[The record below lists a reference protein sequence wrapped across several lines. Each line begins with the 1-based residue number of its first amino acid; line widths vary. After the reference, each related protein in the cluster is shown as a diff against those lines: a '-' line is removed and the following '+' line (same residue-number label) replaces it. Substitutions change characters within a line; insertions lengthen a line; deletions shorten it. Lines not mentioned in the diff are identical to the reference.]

1 MNIVLHDLNNH
12 LTFAPLT
19 LTRPVG
25 NLRTGMFTNDE
36 RCKIYF
42 PNATVSFA
50 TQSYLTQKFP
60 SKANRDSVFV
70 DATIIFT
77 EEFAQQIS
85 NLKENQALSYNGVVI
100 AVKGSED
107 KLGEKV
113 DSQSNIAL
121 NELIQ
126 LKERWD
132 IFQKNAEILKV
143 DFNYYTR
150 HKQSTP
156 LSATNTI
163 IGDQSQIFLEK
174 GAKVEASI
182 LNTTG
187 GPIYLGKDAEI
198 MEGSVVRGGLA
209 MAEASALK
217 LVTKVYGTTSL
228 GPHCKVGGEVNNV
241 VFQAYSNKGHDGFL
255 GNSVIGEWCNL
266 GADTNCSNL
275 KNNYG
280 SVSTYNYLSKEIE
293 KTDVQFMGLVMGDH
307 SKSGINTM
315 FNTATVTGVC
325 ANIFGSG
332 FPAKY
337 IPSFTWGGVENSVPF
352 KLEKAFEVAQNMMGR
367 RKIELTQLDKD
378 ILQFIADN
386 YGLK

>member
-25 NLRTGMFTNDE
+25 NLRTGMFTTDE
-36 RCKIYF
+36 RCKMYF
-42 PNATVSFA
+42 PDAEVGYATQNYLARKFKNVAYSISTIHIDATVI
-50 TQSYLTQKFP
+50 LTQDL
-60 SKANRDSVFV
+60 ALLLAD
-70 DATIIFT
+70 
-77 EEFAQQIS
+77 
-85 NLKENQALSYNGVVI
+85 LKEGETISYNHKVI
-100 AVKGSED
+100 AAKSSAD
-107 KLGEKV
+107 SLGKESKQENTLNKV
-113 DSQSNIAL
+113 LQL
-121 NELIQ
+121 NY
-126 LKERWD
+126 RWD
-132 IFQKNAEILKV
+132 IFQKNAEILKS

-150 HKQSTP
+150 HKQSSP
-156 LSATNTI
+156 LSPTNTI
-163 IGDQSQIFLEK
+163 IGDQTQIFLEK
-174 GAKVEASI
+174 GAKVEACI
-182 LNTTG
+182 LNTTD
-187 GPIYLGKDAEI
+187 GPIYLAKDAEI

-209 MAEASALK
+209 MAESSALK
-217 LVTKVYGTTSL
+217 LATKVYGATSL

-255 GNSVIGEWCNL
+255 GNSIIGEWCNL

-280 SVSTYNYLSKEIE
+280 LVSAYSYLSKEIE
-293 KTDVQFMGLVMGDH
+293 KTEVQFMGLVMGDH

-325 ANIFGSG
+325 SNIFGSG

-337 IPSFTWGGVENSVPF
+337 VPSFTWGGVEKSVPF
-352 KLEKAFEVAQNMMGR
+352 KLEKVFEVAQNMMGR